1 MKNNKISK
9 ITILTALFIGGI
21 VNAQEF
27 YTCVPKRNWWL
38 DIVREGNLKN
48 KWELIIDLTPNL
60 NVELYK
66 QKLYPGKYRIR
77 AAGAGGKEELKE
89 FTIKETA
96 TFKACVGRGSGA
108 GGYGFGYDGRGGNGG
123 GGMGYKGA
131 YDGGLGG
138 QHGENAYTGQGLPGS
153 GYGKG
158 APGDGASWGGHSG
171 TGGNGCYGGGGG
183 GWGWFADGRSEGT
196 GGGGGGG
203 AGSYFQISNLEII
216 LRGANGGR
224 GSWGSGGHGS
234 RDGFIKI
241 EKWE

>member
-1 MKNNKISK
+1 MKNNRISK

-48 KWELIIDLTPNL
+48 KWELIINLTPNL
-60 NVELYK
+60 NIELYK
-66 QKLYPGKYRIR
+66 QKLYPGKYRIYI
-77 AAGAGGKEELKE
+77 AAGGGDEIVKE
-89 FTIKETA
+89 FTLDKVEE
-96 TFKACVGRGSGA
+96 FKACVGA
-108 GGYGFGYDGRGGNGG
+108 GGEAGSYGVGNFGRGGNGG
-123 GGMGYKGA
+123 GGMGYKGHYSGGA
-131 YDGGLGG
+131 RGWTNNEWDGAGKGG
-138 QHGENAYTGQGLPGS
+138 N

-158 APGDGASWGGHSG
+158 KAGEMVPWGGNAG
-171 TGGNGCYGGGGG
+171 IGGYGCYGGGGG

-203 AGSYFQISNLEII
+203 AGSYFQINNLEII
-216 LRGANGGR
+216 LRGANGGI
-224 GSWGSGGHGS
+224 GYWGSGGYGS